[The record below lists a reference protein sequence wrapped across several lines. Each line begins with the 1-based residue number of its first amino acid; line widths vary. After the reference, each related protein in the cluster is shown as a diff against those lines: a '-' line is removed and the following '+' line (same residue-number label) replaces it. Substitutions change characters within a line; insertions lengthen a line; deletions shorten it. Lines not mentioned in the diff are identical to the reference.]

1 MKVEEVEQVQ
11 VVEQMEVEEQEEVE
25 VVGHHH
31 LCYGPAGRVVSAV
44 FPPIF
49 DEFQQQL

>member
-1 MKVEEVEQVQ
+1 MEEVEQVQ

-25 VVGHHH
+25 VEVVVHHH